1 MSSFFGGP
9 HARVHRLSGTE
20 GSSAT
25 GRSAGAPASRLTV
38 LAEDQPRA
46 ERLPVAGPEPHRRHR
61 WPYWTLVPLVDAAML
76 LLSWWLFLGHG
87 VAGGVYAVVA
97 AAGLAT
103 CGPRG
108 RIQPRL
114 SDDLGAVLGRL
125 GVPLLLL
132 APWLV
137 GGNGGALLR
146 GVLFAAAAVVGG
158 RALTYRTL
166 HLVRAKGL
174 LKEPTVIV
182 GAGSHGVLLATT
194 LQEHPEFGLIPI
206 GFIDR
211 VDDSGLPLPLLGDAS
226 DLEAVIERFD
236 VRRVIVAFGL
246 VRDPVMVRVLRTCQ
260 AADVRVHVLP
270 RFFELG
276 IAHGDRRIDDVWG
289 IPLVPVRRAA
299 LQPGAMLIKRSLDI
313 LVAGTALVVMLPVIG
328 LIATVV
334 KLSSRGPVLFRQKRV
349 GRNGQIVEIL
359 KFRSMRVNSESDTR
373 WSVDQTDA
381 DVTRVGAFLR
391 RTSLDEVPQL
401 INVLRGDMSLVGP
414 RPERPFFVD
423 QFSMS
428 IADYDDRH
436 RLAGGVTG
444 WSQIHRLRGDS
455 SIETRSR
462 FDNQY
467 IENWSL
473 WRDIVILFRTIA
485 AVARDALS

>member
-1 MSSFFGGP
+1 
-9 HARVHRLSGTE
+9 
-20 GSSAT
+20 
-25 GRSAGAPASRLTV
+25 
-38 LAEDQPRA
+38 
-46 ERLPVAGPEPHRRHR
+46 
-61 WPYWTLVPLVDAAML
+61 
-76 LLSWWLFLGHG
+76 
-87 VAGGVYAVVA
+87 
-97 AAGLAT
+97 
-103 CGPRG
+103 
-108 RIQPRL
+108 
-114 SDDLGAVLGRL
+114 
-125 GVPLLLL
+125 
-132 APWLV
+132 
-137 GGNGGALLR
+137 
-146 GVLFAAAAVVGG
+146 
-158 RALTYRTL
+158 
-166 HLVRAKGL
+166 
-174 LKEPTVIV
+174 V

-211 VDDSGLPLPLLGDAS
+211 VDGSGLPLPLLGDAS

-455 SIETRSR
+455 SIEARSR